1 MVVHSHYFL
10 LHSSGLPQ
18 IVDEAEFQLKFEL
31 KRSHPNHEHIPVN
44 VVCEKHL
51 KDVISFPIIAS
62 SLADR
67 TNYSNYKEKEES
79 RKSFLLYKLGR
90 PPVGTNQ
97 MSAEVSLR
105 FPCNDTCGTIM
116 SVTVTMPEINVV
128 LSVISVNTDFE
139 DLLEKNKAGK
149 VVMKEKSRFLNLSV
163 SLEARQGEM
172 TQEIPLV
179 EEICIPVWIKS
190 AIADRELQMTQRHK
204 EKGNLVS
211 S

>member
-62 SLADR
+62 SLADS

-116 SVTVTMPEINVV
+116 SVTMPEINVV

-149 VVMKEKSRFLNLSV
+149 VVMKEKSRFLKLSV

-179 EEICIPVWIKS
+179 EEISIPVWIKS